1 VIESF
6 VKLDLAGK
14 ISEILYL
21 PDAYEFTQGFMNQA
35 LFCPRRTDGK
45 SLIEQVIIDDD
56 IGSHSVSPHCVYDA
70 YHTHQGCFV
79 NMNVV
84 DGFVDRVPGLPFA
97 CHKGGEGGSGS
108 RSIPENILLDLSKK
122 FEQNLFSGPR
132 HILEWNER
140 VRPILDDYVKEM
152 KAKNLPG
159 EEALKFAQDY
169 LKANQ
174 K

>member
-1 VIESF
+1 MPIPSVASAFATGRDLRPRPKFLVIESF

-14 ISEILYL
+14 IREILYL

-45 SLIEQVIIDDD
+45 SRIEQVIIDDD

-70 YHTHQGCFV
+70 YHTHQGCLV

-132 HILEWNER
+132 HVLERW
-140 VRPILDDYVKEM
+140 PM
-152 KAKNLPG
+152 KRQGGNKKG
-159 EEALKFAQDY
+159 G
-169 LKANQ
+169 
-174 K
+174 